1 VKRFLRAR
9 IASWARRRQGVD
21 TLPVTVHY
29 RRIYILPTRAGWGFA
44 FLLFCMFVAGLNYSN
59 STALF
64 LTFWLT
70 GFVLVGLHRCH
81 RNLLGIALQ
90 GTTAAP
96 TFAGGVG
103 QLELTLENP
112 APLTRLRIEADLP
125 GVAPSATDIGARS
138 AARLNVAVPTTVRGR
153 LLIDGLRLTTALP
166 FGLFRAWTWVYL
178 PLEIIVYPR
187 ARGTLPLP
195 TVAGVTVGA
204 RVRGGSGG
212 DEWLGLRAFRDG
224 DSPRQVAWKAYARG
238 APLLVK
244 EYCAVAAPE
253 RFFDF
258 ERLPN
263 LDTERR
269 LEQLAAWIVDAEN
282 RGERYALTLPGV
294 NVALDRGPQ
303 HRHRCLRALALYG
316 LPPAHHAAATAR

>member
-1 VKRFLRAR
+1 LKRFLRAR
-9 IASWARRRQGVD
+9 IASWARRRQGADV
-21 TLPVTVHY
+21 LPVTMHY

-64 LTFWLT
+64 LTFWLA

-90 GTTAAP
+90 GATAVP
-96 TFAGGVG
+96 TFAGGAG
-103 QLELTLENP
+103 ELELTLENP
-112 APLTRLRIEADLP
+112 APLMRLRIEADLP
-125 GVAPSATDIGARS
+125 GVAPSVTDIAPRC
-138 AARLNVAVPTTVRGR
+138 AARLSLALPTTVRGR

-178 PLEIIVYPR
+178 PLELIVYPR
-187 ARGTLPLP
+187 ARGFFPLP
-195 TVAGVTVGA
+195 TVAGVTPGA
-204 RVRGGSGG
+204 KTRGGSGG

-224 DSPRQVAWKAYARG
+224 DSPHQVAWKAYARG

-244 EYCAVAAPE
+244 EYCAAAAPE
-253 RFFDF
+253 RYFDF

-282 RGERYALTLPGV
+282 RGERYALTLPGGKL
-294 NVALDRGPQ
+294 ALDRGAQ
-303 HRHRCLRALALYG
+303 HRHRCLSALALHG
-316 LPPAHHAAATAR
+316 LAPARRAAAIAR

>member
-9 IASWARRRQGVD
+9 IASWARRRQGADV
-21 TLPVTVHY
+21 LPVTVHY

-44 FLLFCMFVAGLNYSN
+44 LLLFCMFVAGLNYSN

-64 LTFWLT
+64 LTFWLG

-81 RNLLGIALQ
+81 RNLLGIALKDA
-90 GTTAAP
+90 TAIA
-96 TFAGGVG
+96 TFAGGAG
-103 QLELTLENP
+103 QIELTLENP

-125 GVAPSATDIGARS
+125 DVAPSVTDIAARS
-138 AARLNVAVPTTVRGR
+138 AARLSLAVPTRVRGR

-166 FGLFRAWTWVYL
+166 FGFFRAWTWVYL
-178 PLEIIVYPR
+178 PVELIVYPR
-187 ARGTLPLP
+187 ARGFLPLP
-195 TVAGVTVGA
+195 TLAGVSTGTK
-204 RVRGGSGG
+204 VRGGSGG

-244 EYCAVAAPE
+244 EYCAAAAPE
-253 RFFDF
+253 RSFDF

-282 RGERYALTLPGV
+282 RGERYALTLPGSKL
-294 NVALDRGPQ
+294 ALDRGAQ
-303 HRHRCLRALALYG
+303 HRHRCLSALALYG
-316 LPPAHHAAATAR
+316 LAPGHHAATIAR

>member
-1 VKRFLRAR
+1 MKRFLRAR
-9 IASWARRRQGVD
+9 IASWARRRQGAD
-21 TLPVTVHY
+21 SLPVTVHY
-29 RRIYILPTRAGWGFA
+29 RRIYILPTRAGCGFGV
-44 FLLFCMFVAGLNYSN
+44 LLFCMFIAGLNYSN

-64 LTFWLT
+64 LTFWLM

-90 GTTAAP
+90 HATALP
-96 TFAGGVG
+96 TFAGAAG
-103 QLELTLENP
+103 QLELTLGNS
-112 APLTRLRIEADLP
+112 AALTRLRIEADLP
-125 GVAPSATDIGARS
+125 GMPASATDIAATS
-138 AARLNVAVPTTVRGR
+138 AARVSLAVPTTVRGR

-187 ARGTLPLP
+187 ARGSLPLP
-195 TVAGVTVGA
+195 AVAGMNHGA
-204 RVRGGSGG
+204 RIRGGAGG

-244 EYCAVAAPE
+244 EYCSASAPE

-258 ERLPN
+258 ERLPG
-263 LDTERR
+263 LDTEKR
-269 LEQLAAWIVDAEN
+269 LEQLSAWIVDADN
-282 RGERYALTLPGV
+282 RGERYALTLPGSKLP
-294 NVALDRGPQ
+294 LDRGPQ
-303 HRHRCLRALALYG
+303 HRHLCLRALALFG
-316 LPPAHHAAATAR
+316 LGPARHASAR

>member
-1 VKRFLRAR
+1 M
-9 IASWARRRQGVD
+9 
-21 TLPVTVHY
+21 HY

-64 LTFWLT
+64 LTFWLA

-90 GTTAAP
+90 GATAVP
-96 TFAGGVG
+96 TFAGGAG
-103 QLELTLENP
+103 ELELTLENP
-112 APLTRLRIEADLP
+112 APLMRLRIEADLP
-125 GVAPSATDIGARS
+125 GVAPSVTDIAPRS
-138 AARLNVAVPTTVRGR
+138 AARLNLALPTTVRGR

-178 PLEIIVYPR
+178 PLELIVYPR
-187 ARGTLPLP
+187 ARGFLPLP
-195 TVAGVTVGA
+195 TVAGVTPGA
-204 RVRGGSGG
+204 RTRGGSGG

-224 DSPRQVAWKAYARG
+224 DSPHQVAWKAYARG

-244 EYCAVAAPE
+244 EYCAAAAPE
-253 RFFDF
+253 RYFDF

-269 LEQLAAWIVDAEN
+269 LEQLAAWIVDAEKP
-282 RGERYALTLPGV
+282 RRA
-294 NVALDRGPQ
+294 
-303 HRHRCLRALALYG
+303 LRA
-316 LPPAHHAAATAR
+316 HAARRQAGAGSRRTASASVPERPRPAWTRACAPCRRHCTLSASRCDRCCGPSQPSLRVRS